1 MARPFFPWVGG
12 KEKLIP
18 YIRRIMPEKLSQYVE
33 PFGGSGALLLSMKPR
48 PGRLDIYNDFNVELV
63 NLFCCV
69 KERSGALLRELQFF
83 PLHSREEFEWYKS
96 FLEHRTVFFENIEAE
111 LKVLED
117 RDCFTEE
124 QAAVLA
130 PILQERAQLYDVY
143 RAAAYF
149 KRVWGSF
156 SGTTN
161 SFGVKP
167 LKLRD
172 ALERLME
179 AAKRLE
185 DAVIENKDAIRLIM
199 DRDRP
204 DGLIYCDPPYYDAE
218 QYYDAAFSTEDHA
231 RLRDALKEC
240 KGYVIVSYN
249 DCEEIRKLYS
259 DFYLLSF
266 TRQNSMAQQAGA
278 TYEELLILNYDPRPF
293 AGQMTLFES
302 PLEFGG
308 MRLTH
313 IPEKPLK
320 II

>member
-1 MARPFFPWVGG
+1 MARPFFPWVGS

-33 PFGGSGALLLSMKPR
+33 PFGGSGAVLLSMKPR

-69 KERSGALLRELQFF
+69 KEQSNALLRELRFF

-96 FLEHRTVFFENIEAE
+96 FLEHRAVFFENIEAE

-124 QAAVLA
+124 QAEALT
-130 PILQERAQLYDVY
+130 PILRERAQLYDVY

-161 SFGVKP
+161 SFGIKP
-167 LKLRD
+167 LKLKD
-172 ALERLME
+172 ALERLLE

-185 DAVIENKDAIRLIM
+185 DAVIENKDAVKLIL

-231 RLRDALKEC
+231 RLHDVLKEC

-249 DCEEIRKLYS
+249 DCEEIHRLYS
-259 DFYLLSF
+259 DFYQLSF
-266 TRQNSMAQQAGA
+266 TRQNPMAQQAGA
-278 TYEELLILNYDPRPF
+278 VYEELLMTNYDPRLF
-293 AGQMTLFES
+293 AGQVTLFDS

-308 MRLTH
+308 LRLTH
-313 IPEKPLK
+313 IPQKPLK

>member
-1 MARPFFPWVGG
+1 MGG

-18 YIRRIMPEKLSQYVE
+18 YIRRIMPEKLTQYVE

-117 RDCFTEE
+117 WDCFTEE

-185 DAVIENKDAIRLIM
+185 DAV

-218 QYYDAAFSTEDHA
+218 QYYDAEFSREDHA
-231 RLRDALKEC
+231 RLHDALKGC

-266 TRQNSMAQQAGA
+266 TRQNPMAQRSGSV
-278 TYEELLILNYDPRPF
+278 YEELLMTNYDPRPF

-302 PLEFGG
+302 PLEFGR

-313 IPEKPLK
+313 IPEKTLK